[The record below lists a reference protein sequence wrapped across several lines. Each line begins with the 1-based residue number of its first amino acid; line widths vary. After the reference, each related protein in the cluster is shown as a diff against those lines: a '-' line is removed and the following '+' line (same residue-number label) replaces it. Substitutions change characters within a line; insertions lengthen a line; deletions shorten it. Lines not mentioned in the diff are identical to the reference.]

1 MGGQTSEANLSLL
14 WEKAEKRYH
23 QDLASD
29 KELAKILETRSLE
42 ELLAD
47 THVLQPADPFERELP
62 CTIGQLEPA
71 FKSLSDFLVILKM
84 SYGADSAQTAL
95 VWGSIRV
102 ILTLASTADS
112 ILQDIFDMIEELA
125 WTLPRL
131 KCCEHT
137 ISMGADMEIALLALY
152 QEFTCFYARTI
163 RTFRDCRH
171 SFLLRSSWPTL
182 RADFHRTI
190 QRAKRLSSD
199 IEREVDLS
207 RVRLD
212 NEKYR
217 VVLDFMAE
225 LKTQRSKNVN
235 RVAHYLPFAEC
246 SHFYGRDNILRLID
260 EALFVYT
267 STRSLRSFALH
278 GMGGVGKTQIALKY
292 ANASREK
299 FDVILWISAE
309 NPVTIWQSFRR
320 ISKILDLIEPDTE
333 LDDYAIIVKVKD
345 WLSAAKTRWLLIYDN
360 ADDLSLIKHTWPA
373 GYGGSVLVTS
383 RDPTA
388 PLYPASAGCQVPAFD
403 TENGTAALLDIL
415 GLDSESTTHQ
425 AQAKLIT
432 SKLGGLPLALNQIG
446 GFLAQRQMPL
456 EDFLAFY
463 NRNSLSVDAKG
474 SESMDSS
481 HTLATVWET
490 SLSQLSPNAKVLHM
504 ILSFLDP
511 NGIDESVLKNGANR
525 ANDPA
530 LRFMVDEIEFLDTQK
545 ELRQRS
551 LIDKSSESGLISMH
565 RLVQRA
571 AIRRISTE
579 EREGAFL
586 LAMAIVAENF
596 PDTYSADIGHQVA
609 SWKDCE
615 KSLSHVGSIVDKG
628 NEFKIFEE
636 KNQRFAELLLRCS
649 WYLYEKE
656 NYRLARSYVDIALKK
671 IVDKDSLTYA
681 SAVDLGGLINLD
693 ICHPSAALKAFEQA
707 YTIRKSVLPSDDL
720 FLAASQVNLGLALTE
735 IGEFEKAHG
744 YLKQS
749 IDIRIMHSSD
759 RLGNSYSNMASLL
772 LRMGKPDDAEAMLK
786 SCPSLKDFS
795 DETFFQTGNPRFS
808 GSVLLVNPKSMIGT
822 NVVQGYGAIEQN
834 QVSVLRHETGEL
846 ELARELL
853 QECIAL
859 SEALPHAEGLGH
871 LARANYKVSQVL
883 EGLGNLEEST
893 LHLEKAMNIRGELMK
908 PDGDYVL
915 VNGVASDFDNLV
927 PWMLW

>member
-1 MGGQTSEANLSLL
+1 
-14 WEKAEKRYH
+14 
-23 QDLASD
+23 
-29 KELAKILETRSLE
+29 
-42 ELLAD
+42 
-47 THVLQPADPFERELP
+47 
-62 CTIGQLEPA
+62 
-71 FKSLSDFLVILKM
+71 
-84 SYGADSAQTAL
+84 
-95 VWGSIRV
+95 
-102 ILTLASTADS
+102 
-112 ILQDIFDMIEELA
+112 
-125 WTLPRL
+125 
-131 KCCEHT
+131 
-137 ISMGADMEIALLALY
+137 
-152 QEFTCFYARTI
+152 
-163 RTFRDCRH
+163 
-171 SFLLRSSWPTL
+171 
-182 RADFHRTI
+182 
-190 QRAKRLSSD
+190 
-199 IEREVDLS
+199 
-207 RVRLD
+207 
-212 NEKYR
+212 
-217 VVLDFMAE
+217 
-225 LKTQRSKNVN
+225 
-235 RVAHYLPFAEC
+235 
-246 SHFYGRDNILRLID
+246 
-260 EALFVYT
+260 
-267 STRSLRSFALH
+267 
-278 GMGGVGKTQIALKY
+278 
-292 ANASREK
+292 
-299 FDVILWISAE
+299 
-309 NPVTIWQSFRR
+309 
-320 ISKILDLIEPDTE
+320 
-333 LDDYAIIVKVKD
+333 
-345 WLSAAKTRWLLIYDN
+345 
-360 ADDLSLIKHTWPA
+360 
-373 GYGGSVLVTS
+373 
-383 RDPTA
+383 
-388 PLYPASAGCQVPAFD
+388 
-403 TENGTAALLDIL
+403 
-415 GLDSESTTHQ
+415 
-425 AQAKLIT
+425 
-432 SKLGGLPLALNQIG
+432 
-446 GFLAQRQMPL
+446 MPL
-456 EDFLAFY
+456 EDSLAFY
-463 NRNSLSVDAKG
+463 DRNSLSVDGKG

-481 HTLATVWET
+481 HTLATVWEA

-551 LIDKSSESGLISMH
+551 LIDKSSESGLIFMH
-565 RLVQRA
+565 HLVQRA

-579 EREGAFL
+579 EREGTFS

-808 GSVLLVNPKSMIGT
+808 GDMVLLSRIRYA
-822 NVVQGYGAIEQN
+822 QGRCNEALKFASKALSFRRKYCSERLKVCDSLY

-846 ELARELL
+846 ELARQLL
-853 QECIAL
+853 QECIVI